1 MSINTLLDLKDIWK
15 KSTKVTYEVEKDKK
29 IDVQNKSKFNNFI
42 IRIAT
47 MQRWIMLFGLIG
59 LIVFT
64 ANYAYSQEI
73 NLATFQETAQVI
85 IDKSL
90 SKNVT
95 ASITLQS
102 TSLQEIKIPVELEQ
116 KIREDT
122 RVTAVVLTNQ
132 NQCVLGVFDQS
143 CIIINVSRDPADKNF
158 LAIQNST
165 KRIAELFIDELNQT
179 FDTDAKFNSIIVQ
192 TGDKMGSAFE
202 TSGVISGQGTISAVY
217 TLPMEDTSSMYEKI
231 SVTLLPK
238 IIRESGGFYDIAK
251 NLSKEEKSKMTFSII
266 PTGNKSL
273 LQLKLS
279 VDYPNTASSVNEI
292 NPLEY
297 LKIDELKR
305 SDYFST
311 GFYPLNSILQVA
323 VLSPESTKVLDVRG
337 NIIPTQIVEG
347 EKIPKEIIKNGWI
360 FDPEEG
366 KIIQGK
372 YIFGEKTTIN
382 KNELIFSLGES
393 TKTGEKPIYFDDSII
408 IVIIITVIAIGA
420 AIFYLKGYKK

>member
-1 MSINTLLDLKDIWK
+1 LI
-15 KSTKVTYEVEKDKK
+15 YVEKDEKTN
-29 IDVQNKSKFNNFI
+29 IQNKSKFNNFI

-47 MQRWIMLFGLIG
+47 MQKIIILFGLIG

-64 ANYAYSQEI
+64 ANYAYSQEMK
-73 NLATFQETAQVI
+73 LATFQETAQVI

-102 TSLQEIKIPVELEQ
+102 TNVQEIKIPVELEQ
-116 KIREDT
+116 KIREDV

-132 NQCVLGVFDQS
+132 NQCVLGVFNQS

-158 LAIQNST
+158 PAIQNST
-165 KRIAELFIDELNQT
+165 RRVAELFIGELNQT
-179 FDTDAKFNSIIVQ
+179 FDTDAKFNSIFIQ

-202 TSGVISGQGTISAVY
+202 TSGTISGIGTVSAVY
-217 TLPMEDTSSMYEKI
+217 TMPMEDTSSMYEKI
-231 SVTLLPK
+231 SVVLLPK
-238 IIRESGGFYDIAK
+238 IIRESGGFYDVAK
-251 NLSKEEKSKMTFSII
+251 NLSKEEKAKMTFSII
-266 PTGNKSL
+266 PTENKSL

-279 VDYPNTASSVNEI
+279 VDYPNIASSINKI
-292 NPLEY
+292 NPLEF

-305 SDYFST
+305 SEYFST
-311 GFYPLNSILQVA
+311 GFYPLNSILQVG
-323 VLSPESTKVLDVRG
+323 VLSPESTKVSDVKG
-337 NIIPTQIVEG
+337 SIIPTQIVEG
-347 EKIPKEIIKNGWI
+347 EKIPKEITKNGWI

-372 YIFGEKTTIN
+372 YIFGEKKSIG
-382 KNELIFSLGES
+382 KNELVFSLSGSEL
-393 TKTGEKPIYFDDSII
+393 KTPQSPVYFDESII
-408 IVIIITVIAIGA
+408 VVIIITVVAIGA